1 MKKILFFVLCIS
13 VSLAA
18 CVKPEEGASVEE
30 KRQEK
35 IKKYLS
41 RAKEVN
47 ELDARRLKVLDVPNP
62 LDISHILNKG
72 QSIRINS
79 LKKSFE
85 ENADHIQEYLQ
96 QHYTDKITEDVT
108 KLFEQ
113 YKQQARQAAQTAVSP
128 WDLGAKLTS
137 LKMSHDKEIDEFISK
152 QTAMARLQPDE
163 KLVEQTR
170 DHLLQRCDAI
180 MERIQRYYGND
191 TAATCQP
198 ILDQAVYDYTKALT
212 GPSNE
217 QELKTE
223 IDNIIGK
230 TQSKLDEILSAS
242 NDPMGVTSE
251 ETQKTIRHEMI
262 LAHQDF
268 EKEIE
273 TLYGKNAVL
282 QAREVFNH
290 LLAETQKVMQTNMY
304 LSHKK
309 TLLEYLNTDYRKKIL
324 ALQTQ
329 WNEELSLPA
338 PIVSE
343 EETSKSL

>member
-1 MKKILFFVLCIS
+1 MKKILFALLSLSVL
-13 VSLAA
+13 LAA
-18 CVKPEEGASVEE
+18 CVKPEEGTTVEE
-30 KRQEK
+30 KRKEK
-35 IKKYLS
+35 LNQYLH
-41 RAKEVN
+41 RAKAAN

-79 LKKSFE
+79 LKKAFE
-85 ENADHIQEYLQ
+85 ENADHIQKDLQ

-113 YKQQARQAAQTAVSP
+113 YKEQARQAAQTAVSP

-137 LKMSHDKEIDEFISK
+137 LKMSQDKEIEEFISK

-170 DHLLQRCDAI
+170 EHLLQRCDGI

-198 ILDQAVYDYTKALT
+198 VLDQAVYDYTKALT
-212 GPSNE
+212 SPANE

-230 TQSKLDEILSAS
+230 TQNKLDEILSAS
-242 NDPMGVTSE
+242 NDPIGVTSE
-251 ETQKTIRHEMI
+251 ETQKTLRREMI
-262 LAHQDF
+262 LAHQEF
-268 EKEIE
+268 EKEVE

-282 QAREVFNH
+282 QTREVFNH
-290 LLAETQKVMQTNMY
+290 LLAETQKVLQTNMY

-309 TLLEYLNTDYRKKIL
+309 TLLEYLNADYRRKIL
-324 ALQTQ
+324 ALQAQ

-343 EETSKSL
+343 EETSKSV